1 MPAHAQLVA
10 QSWQALVNSG
20 NIRYW
25 MIPAGPD
32 VDTEN
37 AQVALAPAAGALTY
51 GILVGAAW
59 TPICAQAWDQDDA
72 GGAAIAPA
80 ADGWICGVY
89 GAAITAKEDFY
100 TVNIGSGVAKAEVSL
115 MRLGFRWVAGTA
127 ADALPGMYIPL
138 PFPVRVVAA
147 ARVSGRA
154 ARIAGGA
161 NAITVSLLVATGVG
175 T

>member
-1 MPAHAQLVA
+1 MALVQEVA
-10 QSWQALVNSG
+10 QNFQAIVNTG

-25 MIPAGPD
+25 IIPAGPD

-37 AQVALAPAAGALTY
+37 ARVVLVPAAGALTY

-80 ADGWICGVY
+80 AAGWICGVY
-89 GAAITAKEDFY
+89 GIRVTAKDDFY
-100 TVNIGSGVAKAEVSL
+100 IVNVGVGVAKAEVSL
-115 MRLGFRWVAGTA
+115 MRVGFTWLAGTA
-127 ADALPGMYIPL
+127 ADNAVGMYVPL
-138 PFPVRVVAA
+138 PFPVRVAVAS
-147 ARVSGRA
+147 RVAGRA
-154 ARIAGGA
+154 ARVAGGA
-161 NAITVSLLVATGVG
+161 DNLTISLLVATGVG

>member
-1 MPAHAQLVA
+1 MALVQEVQQTFLA
-10 QSWQALVNSG
+10 KVNSG

-32 VDTEN
+32 DDTEN
-37 AQVALAPAAGALTY
+37 AQVALTPAAGALTY

-59 TPICAQAWDQDDA
+59 TPICATAWDTDDA
-72 GGAAIAPA
+72 GAAAIGPA

-100 TVNIGSGVAKAEVSL
+100 TVNIGAGVAKAEVSL
-115 MRLGFRWVAGTA
+115 MRVGFRWVAGTA
-127 ADALPGMYIPL
+127 ADAVTGMYIPL
-138 PFPVRVVAA
+138 PFPVRVLAG
-147 ARVSGRA
+147 ARVAGRA

>member
-1 MPAHAQLVA
+1 MGLVNEVQQTYQAQ
-10 QSWQALVNSG
+10 VNSG

-25 MIPAGPD
+25 VIPAGPD

-37 AQVALAPAAGALTY
+37 AQVNLTPAAGALTY

-59 TPICAQAWDQDDA
+59 TAICAQAWDQDDA
-72 GGAAIAPA
+72 GGAAIGPA

-89 GAAITAKEDFY
+89 GALITAKEDFY
-100 TVNIGSGVAKAEVSL
+100 VVNIGSGVAKSEVSL
-115 MRLGFRWVAGTA
+115 MRLGFRIVAGTA
-127 ADALPGMYIPL
+127 ADAVPGLYIPL
-138 PFPVRVVAA
+138 PFPVRVAAA

-154 ARIAGGA
+154 ARVAGGA

-175 T
+175 S

>member
-1 MPAHAQLVA
+1 MALVQEVA
-10 QSWQALVNSG
+10 QNWQAKVNTG

-25 MIPAGPD
+25 MIPAGPT
-32 VDTEN
+32 VEVEN
-37 AQVALAPAAGALTY
+37 AQVALLPDAVALTY
-51 GILVGAAW
+51 GIAMGAAW

-72 GGAAIAPA
+72 GGAAIGPV

-115 MRLGFRWVAGTA
+115 MRVGFRWVAGTA
-127 ADALPGMYIPL
+127 ADALTGMYIPL
-138 PFPVRVVAA
+138 PFPVRVLAG